1 MEGGLGQEGSPALL
15 GEEGQGGVLLL
26 EVADAVVEGAL
37 FEVVRPNIV
46 VKRKNKILG
55 KDFDRE
61 NQQIQ
66 DYLNRFYRP
75 IHRIDKAVILQRL
88 ELE

>member
-1 MEGGLGQEGSPALL
+1 MVATHPSNIARKELYPFIPSIRNNPS
-15 GEEGQGGVLLL
+15 EELKY
-26 EVADAVVEGAL
+26 L
-37 FEVVRPNIV
+37 FEVVRPSIV

-55 KDFDRE
+55 KGFDRE

-88 ELE
+88 EL